1 MGEGV
6 TSSLADSLSSTFSKS
21 IVSCSRSSRKDIT
34 LFFFFSFK
42 SEKPQEFHLHLE
54 ILSFFMSQ
62 PRIVDLTH
70 GENDVSIIDLI
81 VDYLNCFLI

>member
-1 MGEGV
+1 MFQKL
-6 TSSLADSLSSTFSKS
+6 T
-21 IVSCSRSSRKDIT
+21 
-34 LFFFFSFK
+34 FK

>member
-1 MGEGV
+1 M
-6 TSSLADSLSSTFSKS
+6 SL
-21 IVSCSRSSRKDIT
+21 RSRKDIT
-34 LFFFFSFK
+34 LFEEITFK

-54 ILSFFMSQ
+54 LLSFFMSQ